1 MQGFCKQEKLFYFLI
16 DDNKLSTIICYN
28 SDMNG
33 RLILHSDLNNFY
45 ASVECALN
53 PALYNVPLAVS
64 GDPEKRHGVILA
76 KNAIAKAAGVK
87 TGDVIWEAEQKCPGL
102 KLVRPHFDLYMQFS
116 RRVFDIYT
124 RFTPSVEPFGP
135 DECWLDCTG
144 CTSLFGSGEQIAR
157 KVLNTIHRETGLT
170 ASIGISFTKSL
181 AKLGSDLAEPNEY
194 FIATRAD
201 FREKLYHLPV
211 GDLLMVGKKTA
222 AKLEKLN
229 VRTIGELAEADDA
242 CLKKLLGVN
251 GLKIKR
257 CALGEDDDAV
267 RQYDK
272 KRKAESVGH
281 GMTAARDICNYDELC
296 ALFTFLSDKVS
307 ARMMKC
313 GKKGY
318 GIHVNL
324 RFGDLT
330 HKSKQLKLRRAI
342 FSSDDIRE
350 NAMRLAKEILG
361 ATPFVLRSVT
371 VSVFDLVD
379 ESAGT
384 QLSLFDTIKGDK
396 RDSLA
401 IALEHISQ
409 KYGVGAVTRA
419 NLFGQDFV
427 YDKTDDEDFLPFM
440 R

>member
-1 MQGFCKQEKLFYFLI
+1 MQGFCKQENLFYFLI
-16 DDNKLSTIICYN
+16 DDSMLSPIICYN

-53 PALYNVPLAVS
+53 PTLRNVPLAVS

-87 TGDVIWEAEQKCPGL
+87 TGDVIWEATQKCPDL

-124 RFTPSVEPFGP
+124 RFTPSVESFGP

-144 CTSLFGSGEQIAR
+144 CTSLFGSGEQIAQ
-157 KVLNTIHRETGLT
+157 KILNTIHQETGLT
-170 ASIGISFTKSL
+170 ASIGISFTKPL
-181 AKLGSDLAEPNEY
+181 AKLGSDLAEPNGY

-201 FREKLYHLPV
+201 FREKLYRLPV
-211 GDLLMVGKKTA
+211 ADLLMVGKKTA
-222 AKLEKLN
+222 AKLERLN
-229 VRTIGELAEADDA
+229 IHTIGELADANDA
-242 CLKKLLGVN
+242 CLKKLLGIN
-251 GLKIKR
+251 GLKIKQY
-257 CALGEDDDAV
+257 ALGEDDDNV

-272 KRKAESVGH
+272 KRRAESVGH
-281 GMTAARDICNYDELC
+281 GMTASRDICNYDELC

-307 ARMMKC
+307 ARMMKS

-324 RFGDLT
+324 RSNDLI
-330 HKSKQLKLRRAI
+330 HKSKQLKLRRAV

-350 NAMRLAKEILG
+350 SAMRLARDILG
-361 ATPFVLRSVT
+361 DAPFSLRSVT

-379 ESAGT
+379 ENSGT
-384 QLSLFDTIKGDK
+384 QLSLFDTQKSDE

-401 IALEHISQ
+401 KALERISQ
-409 KYGVGAVTRA
+409 KYGTGAVTRA
-419 NLFGQDFV
+419 NLFGQDFI